1 MYKYILKRIIMLI
14 PVIIGITFIVFSI
27 VSFTPGNPG
36 RLILG
41 VTASEESVNQLN
53 EKLGVNDP
61 FIIKYKNY
69 MCNAI
74 KGDFGKSY
82 NTGEPVL
89 DVLLQRFPTTLR
101 LAITAILIASL
112 VGIPLGI
119 ISSVKQHSFID
130 SLSMISALLFA
141 SIPGFWLGL
150 MLILLFALKL
160 GIFPVTGDE
169 AWLNYVLPSITIA
182 APTTAIITRV
192 TRSTMLEV
200 ITVLRITRSTMLE
213 EIRQDYIRTAKA
225 KGANKLRIIWK
236 HSLKNTMI
244 PVITIMGMDF
254 GYLLGGTI
262 IVEVLFGMSGVG
274 QIMVKA
280 IRMKDMPIIM
290 ASVTLLAA
298 IFCILNL
305 IVDLLYAYIDP
316 RIKAMYKS

>member
-69 MCNAI
+69 MCNAL

-82 NTGEPVL
+82 NTGEPVS

-101 LAITAILIASL
+101 LAIAAILIASL

-119 ISSVKQHSFID
+119 ISAVKQHSFID

-200 ITVLRITRSTMLE
+200 I
-213 EIRQDYIRTAKA
+213 RQDYIRTAKA

-236 HSLKNTMI
+236 HSLRNTLI

>member
-1 MYKYILKRIIMLI
+1 MYKYILKRLFMLV

-53 EKLGVNDP
+53 EELGVNDP

-74 KGDFGKSY
+74 KGDFGNSY
-82 NTGEPVL
+82 NTGEPVVDML
-89 DVLLQRFPTTLR
+89 IQRFPTTLR
-101 LAITAILIASL
+101 LAIIAILIASFI
-112 VGIPLGI
+112 GIPLGI
-119 ISSVKQHSFID
+119 ISAVKQHSFID
-130 SLSMISALLFA
+130 SLSMISALLLA

-169 AWLNYVLPSITIA
+169 TWLNYVLPSITIA
-182 APTTAIITRV
+182 APTMAIITRV

-200 ITVLRITRSTMLE
+200 I
-213 EIRQDYIRTAKA
+213 RQDYIRTAKA
-225 KGANKLRIIWK
+225 KGAGKLRTIWK
-236 HSLKNTMI
+236 HSLKNTLI
-244 PVITIMGMDF
+244 PVITIIGMDF

>member
-82 NTGEPVL
+82 NTGEPVS

-101 LAITAILIASL
+101 LAIAAILIASL

-119 ISSVKQHSFID
+119 ISAVKQHSFID

-200 ITVLRITRSTMLE
+200 I
-213 EIRQDYIRTAKA
+213 RQDYIRTAKA

-236 HSLKNTMI
+236 HSLRNTLI

>member
-1 MYKYILKRIIMLI
+1 MLI

-200 ITVLRITRSTMLE
+200 I
-213 EIRQDYIRTAKA
+213 RQDYIRTAKA